1 MAEYAREKDKD
12 EAFSAWLDIHR
23 MTNVVLNTA
32 LHWWKSGQVVMILTY
47 FLMQEN
53 GIERLSLLLVRG
65 GYLSFRTILEDK
77 DQDAVL
83 R

>member
-1 MAEYAREKDKD
+1 MAEYAREKGKD

-53 GIERLSLLLVRG
+53 GIERQGVRG

-77 DQDAVL
+77 DQDAGL